1 MGAEGADDYEEKV
14 DGKEEYNEGD
24 EGAEGDE
31 GDGQYQPQSDA
42 DFINNIIANVNATP
56 AAVKPKKDEVALD
69 PHVVSDMK
77 DVFSLFDFKSDGTCA
92 TEDLGT
98 VLRGLGYNL
107 TEEQISDFINEND
120 HDGSGKLDFA
130 TFYSIVAQNQPMRP
144 ASTLEEV
151 EGFFEPFDLYHDGKI
166 RAEDFVN
173 LLQEMGEPLTA
184 EDIHHLL
191 REISIDGDNHVDFRA
206 FARHMFETSAP

>member
-1 MGAEGADDYEEKV
+1 MGAEEGDYEEKGGYE
-14 DGKEEYNEGD
+14 DEQDEEYDEGD
-24 EGAEGDE
+24 EE
-31 GDGQYQPQSDA
+31 PQNADA
-42 DFINNIIANVNATP
+42 DLIANILANVAATTGV
-56 AAVKPKKDEVALD
+56 VKPKKDTVELD
-69 PHVVSDMK
+69 PHMVGEMK
-77 DVFSLFDFKSDGTCA
+77 DVFSLFDFKNDGTCA

-107 TEEQISDFINEND
+107 TEEQVSDFINEND

-130 TFYSIVAQNQPMRP
+130 TFYSIVAQNQPMRQ

-151 EGFFEPFDLYHDGKI
+151 EGFFAPFDLYGDGLL

-173 LLQEMGEPLTA
+173 MLSEMGEPLTS

-191 REISIDGDNHVDFRA
+191 REISIDGDNKVDFRA
-206 FARHMFETSAP
+206 FARHMFETSAL

>member
-1 MGAEGADDYEEKV
+1 MGAEEGDYEEK
-14 DGKEEYNEGD
+14 GGYEEQEEGEGYD
-24 EGAEGDE
+24 EGNEQNE
-31 GDGQYQPQSDA
+31 DGNGDA
-42 DFINNIIANVNATP
+42 DLIANILANVNAT
-56 AAVKPKKDEVALD
+56 AGVVKPKKASVQLD
-69 PHVVSDMK
+69 PHVVGEMK
-77 DVFSLFDFKSDGTCA
+77 DVFSLFDFKNDGTCA

-107 TEEQISDFINEND
+107 TEEQVSDFINEND

-130 TFYSIVAQNQPMRP
+130 TFYSIVAQNQPMRK

-151 EGFFEPFDLYHDGKI
+151 EGFFEPFDLHNNGLM

-173 LLQEMGEPLTA
+173 MLSEMGEPLTA

-191 REISIDGDNHVDFRA
+191 REITIDGDNLVDFRA
-206 FARHMFETSAP
+206 FARHMFETSALS